1 MRLVIGVS
9 VVLLVWSG
17 VSDLLLDDD
26 GYVVRNL
33 AATAVLLLVTRRTR
47 LGFDELGTTRRALP
61 SGVRWGLAA
70 AAVVVAALVL
80 AVSLRD
86 RFGPLAA
93 LLHDERADLA
103 ATRLAY
109 ATLVRI
115 PLGTVLFEEVA
126 FRGVL
131 DAAGRRVLTPGRAVA
146 VSATVFGTYHVP
158 PTLMALRIN
167 DVAATSA
174 AGLGVLVG
182 AVVVSTVGGAIFS
195 WLRYRSGSL
204 LAPALAH
211 VATNAGGL
219 LAAAA
224 VQR

>member
-9 VVLLVWSG
+9 VVLLAWSG

-26 GYVVRNL
+26 GYVLRNL
-33 AATAVLLLVTRRTR
+33 AATAALLLVAQRARFG
-47 LGFDELGTTRRALP
+47 LDELGTTRRALP

-70 AAVVVAALVL
+70 AAVVVAALAL
-80 AVSLRD
+80 AVTLGHRL
-86 RFGPLAA
+86 GPLAA
-93 LLHDERADLA
+93 LLHDERANLA

-115 PLGTVLFEEVA
+115 PLGTVPFEEVA

-131 DAAGRRVLTPGRAVA
+131 DAAGRRVWSPGRAVA
-146 VSATVFGTYHVP
+146 VSATVFGIYHVP
-158 PTLMALRIN
+158 PTLVALRIN
-167 DVAATSA
+167 EVAATSP
-174 AGLGVLVG
+174 AGLGVLAG
-182 AVVVSTVGGAIFS
+182 SVVASTVAGAAFS
-195 WLRYRSGSL
+195 WLRHRSGSL